1 MRERVNVFV
10 MPIDIEKYRRHLA
23 RLNLGKD
30 HEEDIIRHIYMIMD
44 EFVSAAFKKHP
55 VQQAIRERNRKT
67 LQSHN
72 GVIDSKDR
80 SLKSPYRNAASKR
93 SG

>member
-1 MRERVNVFV
+1 ML
-10 MPIDIEKYRRHLA
+10 IDIEKYRRHLA
-23 RLNLGKD
+23 SYNMSKER
-30 HEEDIIRHIYMIMD
+30 EEETIKSLCAFMD
-44 EFVSAAFKKHP
+44 EFVLIAQNKHP
-55 VQQAIRERNRKT
+55 VQQAIREKNRKT
-67 LQSHN
+67 LQSHD

>member
-1 MRERVNVFV
+1 MNAFV
-10 MPIDIEKYRRHLA
+10 MPIDVEKYRRHLA
-23 RLNLGKD
+23 RLDLGKD

-55 VQQAIRERNRKT
+55 VLQAIQERNRKT